1 MLAVASAATAA
12 RIKGTRHADRLQ
24 TVNRVRDVVSC
35 GAGRD
40 LATVD
45 LLDRVAPDCETV
57 TREISRDP
65 YRNAGSSHETQ
76 VEPDTFAAGRSVVAV
91 FQSGRFFDGGA
102 TNIGF
107 AVSRNRGVTW
117 RHGFLPG
124 LTQGGGRRA
133 SDPAVT
139 YDAGHRVWLAVSLV
153 FGTDSY
159 ALAVSRSPDGLHWAA
174 PVTARLVASTG
185 PEALD
190 KEWIGCDNWA
200 SSPFRGR
207 CYLTYSDL
215 GTTQIAT
222 QVSSDGGRTWGPPVS
237 GPGFPGRQA
246 ILGAY
251 APAPQVAVLRNGTA
265 LLPYF
270 DETQISVLRSSDG
283 GASWSGALP
292 VTPARYAPHPGFRA
306 GPISSAEVGADGN
319 AYVAWADCSRRAGC
333 ATNDIVFIRSTD
345 GIGWSAPTRIPTG
358 TADAELPGLAADPSR
373 PGRLALAYYTLR
385 GSTLDVGF
393 VSSRN
398 GGARLDEARETELA
412 LLPDGLDRPH
422 LAGLDGRRLHLD
434 VVCRWAGSARVRS
447 GDGPRAAPR
456 CTRRCSPPRSP
467 WASQVRTGSAERVP
481 RRPTTRRISAAPARA
496 GSARITPATRTP
508 RVAAIAPSTRLAT
521 GRSPR
526 NATPRAP

>member
-1 MLAVASAATAA
+1 MVLAVASAATAA

-45 LLDRVAPDCETV
+45 LLDRVARDCETV

-222 QVSSDGGRTWGPPVS
+222 QVSSDGGLTWGPPVS

-333 ATNDIVFIRSTD
+333 ATNDIVFIRSAD

-398 GGARLDEARETELA
+398 GGARWTKPARLNSRSFPMAWIARTSLGSMVGDYISTSFAGGRAVPVFALA
-412 LLPDGLDRPH
+412 T
-422 LAGLDGRRLHLD
+422 
-434 VVCRWAGSARVRS
+434 
-447 GDGPRAAPR
+447 APR
-456 CTRRCSPPRSP
+456 GATLHEAMFS
-467 WASQVRTGSAERVP
+467 ASLPVG
-481 RRPTTRRISAAPARA
+481 
-496 GSARITPATRTP
+496 
-508 RVAAIAPSTRLAT
+508 
-521 GRSPR
+521 
-526 NATPRAP
+526 